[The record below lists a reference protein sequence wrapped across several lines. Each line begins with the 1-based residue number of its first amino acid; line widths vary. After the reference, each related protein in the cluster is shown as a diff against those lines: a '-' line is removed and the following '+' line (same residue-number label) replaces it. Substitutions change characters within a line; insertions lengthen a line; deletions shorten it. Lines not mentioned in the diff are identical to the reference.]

1 MAGEANSGKVA
12 FVDPPCSWAQ
22 NSASYE
28 TFTNERLCSN
38 SALAMQAACQAVSGK
53 LSPRMIATFPLRL
66 SRPPTAWNHG
76 FASAAPYACG
86 RSLNRLTINAESSHL
101 TLNIYNETVDRC
113 ECYVYRLY
121 YHSIKPYQN
130 IHTLIY
136 PRT

>member
-1 MAGEANSGKVA
+1 MAGEAYSGKVA

-28 TFTNERLCSN
+28 TFTNERLYSN
-38 SALAMQAACQAVSGK
+38 SALAMQAACQAISRK

-66 SRPPTAWNHG
+66 SRPPKAWNHG
-76 FASAAPYACG
+76 SASAAPYGCG
-86 RSLNRLTINAESSHL
+86 GSFDMLATNAESYLS

-113 ECYVYRLY
+113 ERYVHRLY
-121 YHSIKPYQN
+121 CHSIKPYQN
-130 IHTLIY
+130 IHTVIY